1 MKLMPLVYV
10 TDMNVA
16 VSFYT
21 KLLPASTIV
30 TTSPY
35 WTELNVGGSSLALH
49 ISESVDHT
57 EDGMA
62 LSFDAATTLEQVV
75 SLLNEAGIEPS
86 GEICAQPFGRS
97 VTVTDPDGLVIQ
109 VNEHSVPPVN

>member
-10 TDMNVA
+10 TDMDVA
-16 VSFYT
+16 VGFYS

-35 WTELNVGGSSLALH
+35 WTELNVGGSALALH
-49 ISESVDHT
+49 IAESVCHDN
-57 EDGMA
+57 DGMA
-62 LSFDAATTLEQVV
+62 LALDAATTLEQVISMLDEV
-75 SLLNEAGIEPS
+75 GVKAS

-109 VNEHSVPPVN
+109 INEHSLPPAK